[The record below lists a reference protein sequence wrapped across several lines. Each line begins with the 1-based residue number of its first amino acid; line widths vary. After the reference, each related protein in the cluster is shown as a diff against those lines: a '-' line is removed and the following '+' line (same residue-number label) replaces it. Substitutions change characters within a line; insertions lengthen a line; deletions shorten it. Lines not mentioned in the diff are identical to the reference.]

1 MLFKVFKTDSVD
13 KYMGC
18 DERKSAY
25 SATENSKN
33 TEKVRVASCVLGV
46 CVLCLFLGTVG
57 CSGVCD
63 RGIFWSY
70 SLSEYYTLQDTVQ
83 TARFSRL
90 FCAFI
95 TRV

>member
-33 TEKVRVASCVLGV
+33 TEKVRVASCVVGV

-57 CSGVCD
+57 CSGLFVVISGHTHFLNTILYKTLPRLHGLAGC
-63 RGIFWSY
+63 SVP
-70 SLSEYYTLQDTVQ
+70 SLLAYN
-83 TARFSRL
+83 
-90 FCAFI
+90 
-95 TRV
+95 